1 MPRVFA
7 QQHYRQNA
15 ETVWQRIQDFSDL
28 SWLPGVT
35 GCNVTGHGVGAIR
48 TVSTKDGGTVKE
60 ELVSFDTAQR
70 MFGYRIHFEK
80 ELVSKRTNP
89 HTSQDHKPIHKF
101 AVQALEE
108 LTKIYDPQ

>member
-1 MPRVFA
+1 MKSYSTAHVPAPFKGKHNRRV
-7 QQHYRQNA
+7 Y
-15 ETVWQRIQDFSDL
+15 
-28 SWLPGVT
+28 
-35 GCNVTGHGVGAIR
+35 GC
-48 TVSTKDGGTVKE
+48 
-60 ELVSFDTAQR
+60 FDTNTAAR